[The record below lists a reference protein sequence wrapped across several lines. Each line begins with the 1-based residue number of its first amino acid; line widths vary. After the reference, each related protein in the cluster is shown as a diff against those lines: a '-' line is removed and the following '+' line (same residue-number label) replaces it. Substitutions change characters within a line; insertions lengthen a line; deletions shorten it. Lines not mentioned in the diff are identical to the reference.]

1 MKLLYTAFGVVKLT
15 VEIFVMYLITFMSLI
30 YGHCNTTEAY
40 LISTVTISFLI
51 AFAIQLG
58 VDHE

>member
-30 YGHCNTTEAY
+30 YGHCNIAEAY
-40 LISTVTISFLI
+40 LISTAMISFLI